1 MNEILQVLK
10 DPQTQAML
18 LTQSVQ
24 HLVLALTSVLL
35 AILVAVPAGI
45 WLSRHERLAGPM
57 MTVVSLIQTLPSIAL
72 LAFMIP
78 FMGIGSAPAIT
89 ALFLYALLPI
99 LRNTYTGIQGVDPA
113 ARESARGMGMTE
125 RQMLFM
131 VELPLAFRVI
141 MSGIRVSTVMIIG
154 WATLAAFV
162 GAGGL
167 GDLIMM
173 GFSMVSTGH
182 IIAGGVPVTVMALLA
197 DYGLGR
203 LEQAATPAGLRVA
216 EGGH

>member
-18 LTQSVQ
+18 RTQVVQ
-24 HLVLALTSVLL
+24 HLVLSLTSVLL
-35 AILVAVPAGI
+35 ATLVAVPAGI
-45 WLSRHERLAGPM
+45 WLTRHERLASPVL
-57 MTVVSLIQTLPSIAL
+57 TVVSLVQTLPSIAL

-78 FMGIGSAPAIT
+78 FMGIGSAPAIS

-162 GAGGL
+162 GAGG
-167 GDLIMM
+167 
-173 GFSMVSTGH
+173 
-182 IIAGGVPVTVMALLA
+182 VPVTLMALLA

-203 LEQAATPAGLRVA
+203 LERAATPAGLRVS